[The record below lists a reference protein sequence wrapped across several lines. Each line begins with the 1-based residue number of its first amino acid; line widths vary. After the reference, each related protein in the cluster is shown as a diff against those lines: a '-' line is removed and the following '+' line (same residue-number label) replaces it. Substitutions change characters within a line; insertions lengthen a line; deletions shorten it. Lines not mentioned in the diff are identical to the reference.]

1 MGDATKY
8 NLEDYTLECCPYC
21 DCSEQVIFSKGITRC
36 PNCGKPL
43 APCSVCEECTP
54 VCPYGCDGTA
64 NDEFKTVTN
73 RGITQEEIDV
83 IYPLL

>member
-54 VCPYGCDGTA
+54 PFVLTGVM
-64 NDEFKTVTN
+64 E
-73 RGITQEEIDV
+73 
-83 IYPLL
+83 LLMMNLRR